1 MTVSVNRTS
10 EFFHSYAHDFNAIYG
25 NSNTFVNRWINRYLR
40 ASMRLRYEKTIAG
53 CSPIES
59 RTVLDIGCGP
69 GHYSVALAKNGAA
82 RVYGIDFADE
92 MIAIARQNAAAS
104 GVENRCQFARHDF
117 LAGPIDEKY
126 DYTIAMGFMDY
137 MADPRKTIGKVLS
150 VTKGKAFFSFPADG
164 GILAWQRKLRY
175 KQRCPLYL
183 YTRSQF
189 DQLFSSVRPDQ
200 VRCEPIARDYFVTVT
215 M

>member
-1 MTVSVNRTS
+1 MTVSATRT
-10 EFFHSYAHDFNAIYG
+10 EQFFHSYAHDFNAIYG

-40 ASMRLRYEKTIAG
+40 ASMRMRYEKTIAG
-53 CSPIES
+53 CFPIEGKS
-59 RTVLDIGCGP
+59 VLDIGCGP

-92 MIAIARQNAAAS
+92 MIAIAAQNAVSA
-104 GVENRCQFARHDF
+104 GVNGRCQFARHDF
-117 LAGPIDEKY
+117 LTDPIEGKY
-126 DYTIAMGFMDY
+126 DYSIVMGFMDY
-137 MADPRKTIGKVLS
+137 MADPRKTIERVLS
-150 VTKGKAFFSFPADG
+150 VTKGKAFFSFPAEG

-183 YTRSQF
+183 YNRAQL
-189 DQLFSSVRPDQ
+189 DQLFSGVRAAH
-200 VRCEPIARDYFVTVT
+200 VNCEQIARDYFVTVT

>member
-1 MTVSVNRTS
+1 MSASANRTS

-40 ASMRLRYEKTIAG
+40 ASMRMRYEKTIAG
-53 CSPIES
+53 CSPIHGK
-59 RTVLDIGCGP
+59 TVLDIGCGP

-82 RVYGIDFADE
+82 RVFGIDFADE
-92 MIAIARQNAAAS
+92 MIAIAKQNAQSA
-104 GVENRCQFARHDF
+104 GTQDRCEFARHDF
-117 LAGPIDEKY
+117 LADPIDGKY

-137 MADPRKTIGKVLS
+137 MADPRKTIDKVLS

-183 YTRSQF
+183 YTQAQL
-189 DQLFSSVRPDQ
+189 DQLFSGVRRDQ
-200 VRCEPIARDYFVTVT
+200 VHCESIARDYFVTVT

>member
-1 MTVSVNRTS
+1 MTVSANRTS

-53 CSPIES
+53 CSPIQGKS
-59 RTVLDIGCGP
+59 VLDIGCGP

-82 RVYGIDFADE
+82 QVFGIDFADE
-92 MIAIARQNAAAS
+92 MIAIAKQNAQSAGIES
-104 GVENRCQFARHDF
+104 RCQFARHDF
-117 LAGPIDEKY
+117 LADPMDDKY

-137 MADPRKTIGKVLS
+137 MADPRKTIDKVLS
-150 VTKGKAFFSFPADG
+150 VTKGKAFFSFPEDG
-164 GILAWQRKLRY
+164 GLLAWQRKLRY

-183 YTRSQF
+183 YTRSQL
-189 DQLFSSVRPDQ
+189 DQLFSGVGPAQ
-200 VRCEPIARDYFVTVT
+200 VSCEPIARDYFVTVT

>member
-1 MTVSVNRTS
+1 MTVSANRTS

-53 CSPIES
+53 CNPIEGKS
-59 RTVLDIGCGP
+59 VLDIGCGP

-92 MIAIARQNAAAS
+92 MIAIASQNAAAS
-104 GVENRCQFARHDF
+104 GVEGRCQFARHDF
-117 LAGPIDEKY
+117 LADPIDGKY
-126 DYTIAMGFMDY
+126 DYTVAMGFMDY
-137 MADPRKTIGKVLS
+137 MADPRKTIEKVLS
-150 VTKGKAFFSFPADG
+150 VTKGKAFFSFPTDR

-183 YTRSQF
+183 YSQAQL
-189 DQLFSSVRPDQ
+189 DQLFSGVGRGQ
-200 VRCEPIARDYFVTVT
+200 LRRERIARDYFVTVT

>member
-1 MTVSVNRTS
+1 MTASANRTS

-53 CSPIES
+53 CSPIEG

-92 MIAIARQNAAAS
+92 MIAIARQNAASS

-117 LAGPIDEKY
+117 LADSIDGKY

-137 MADPRKTIGKVLS
+137 MADPRKTIEKVLS

-164 GILAWQRKLRY
+164 GLLAWQRKLRY

-183 YTRSQF
+183 YNQAQL
-189 DQLFSSVRPDQ
+189 DQLFSGVGRAQ
-200 VRCEPIARDYFVTVT
+200 VRCERIARDYFVTVT

>member
-1 MTVSVNRTS
+1 MTVSASRTS
-10 EFFHSYAHDFNAIYG
+10 QFFDSYAHDFNAIYG

-40 ASMRLRYEKTIAG
+40 ASMRMRYEKTIAG
-53 CSPIES
+53 CSPIEG

-92 MIAIARQNAAAS
+92 MISIADKNARAA
-104 GVENRCQFARHDF
+104 GVEDRCKFARHDF
-117 LAGPIDEKY
+117 LADPLNEKY

-137 MADPRKTIGKVLS
+137 MADPKQTVDKVLS
-150 VTKGKAFFSFPADG
+150 VTRGKAFFSFPADG

-183 YTRSQF
+183 YTDSQLK
-189 DQLFSSVRPDQ
+189 QLFSSVPAGQ
-200 VRCEPIARDYFVTVT
+200 VRTERIARDYFVTVS